1 MDGQVVDVNGKDT
14 FIIEKYNRRAS
25 EKRLARAK
33 AQMEMLRN
41 MIRIEKDDE

>member
-1 MDGQVVDVNGKDT
+1 MVKIP

-33 AQMEMLRN
+33 AQMERLRS